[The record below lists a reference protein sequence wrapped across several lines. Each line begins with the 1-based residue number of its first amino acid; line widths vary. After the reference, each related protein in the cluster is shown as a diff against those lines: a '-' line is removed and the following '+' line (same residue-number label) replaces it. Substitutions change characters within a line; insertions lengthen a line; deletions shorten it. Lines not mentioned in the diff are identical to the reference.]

1 MVCDSLSVT
10 LSRFTLRP
18 GQPILDQLLLAARK
32 AILSGEFSPGQPFPS
47 IRSIAADLR
56 IHPNT
61 AHKAVQQLIQE
72 GFLVARPGL
81 GTLVG
86 EPPGAGASERRRL
99 LREEFERVVVD
110 AIRVGLE
117 LPEVLEAIEG
127 HWCRLSKHSEVTK

>member
-1 MVCDSLSVT
+1 VCHSHSVT
-10 LSRFTLRP
+10 LSRFALRP

-47 IRSIAADLR
+47 IRSLAADLK

-61 AHKAVQQLIQE
+61 AHKAVQMLIQE

-81 GTLVG
+81 GTVVG
-86 EPPGAGASERRRL
+86 EPPGASASERRRI

-117 LPEVLEAIEG
+117 LPQVLEAVEG
-127 HWCRLSKHSEVTK
+127 HWQRLSKSSEVTK

>member
-1 MVCDSLSVT
+1 MCHSINVT

-47 IRSIAADLR
+47 IRSLAADLK

-61 AHKAVQQLIQE
+61 AHKAVQRLIQE

-81 GTLVG
+81 GTVVG
-86 EPPGAGASERRRL
+86 EPPGAGVSERRRI

-117 LPEVLEAIEG
+117 LPEVVEAVEG
-127 HWCRLSKHSEVTK
+127 HWHRLSKSSEVTK

>member
-1 MVCDSLSVT
+1 MCHIVIVT
-10 LSRFTLRP
+10 LSRFALRP

-81 GTLVG
+81 CTLVG

-110 AIRVGLE
+110 AMRVGLD
-117 LPEVLEAIEG
+117 LPEVLKTIEG
-127 HWCRLSKHSEVTK
+127 HWHRLSKPSEVTK